1 MSPGR
6 HLRQPAHFP
15 DTTAARRGRSTTSRT
30 AVQDKLHAL
39 LDLNE
44 RNTQL
49 EEQALKGRQTNEIAI
64 KASADAVMLAANA
77 VCCSRCCTKKKK
89 NQEEVCLLRKEH
101 EWKRELLEMEKAN
114 LTNTTFH
121 ELLFKQCVVHNPKSS
136 RNYSVYRF
144 LQKFL
149 ADSHFKSWRTIGSV
163 VWRCGRDLCPLNWS
177 STFTRFAVVGTQVRH
192 TCSTGRAHSS
202 IKCRKPHPL

>member
-1 MSPGR
+1 M
-6 HLRQPAHFP
+6 
-15 DTTAARRGRSTTSRT
+15 
-30 AVQDKLHAL
+30 QDKLHAL

-114 LTNTTFH
+114 LK
-121 ELLFKQCVVHNPKSS
+121 KQYFS
-136 RNYSVYRF
+136 
-144 LQKFL
+144 
-149 ADSHFKSWRTIGSV
+149 
-163 VWRCGRDLCPLNWS
+163 
-177 STFTRFAVVGTQVRH
+177 
-192 TCSTGRAHSS
+192 
-202 IKCRKPHPL
+202 

>member
-89 NQEEVCLLRKEH
+89 IKRRCAFCVRSMSGRGSYWK
-101 EWKRELLEMEKAN
+101 WKRQTLQILLFMSFCLSNASYTIRNLQEITVYTVSCRSSLRTAISKAGGLLE
-114 LTNTTFH
+114 
-121 ELLFKQCVVHNPKSS
+121 V
-136 RNYSVYRF
+136 
-144 LQKFL
+144 
-149 ADSHFKSWRTIGSV
+149 
-163 VWRCGRDLCPLNWS
+163 
-177 STFTRFAVVGTQVRH
+177 
-192 TCSTGRAHSS
+192 
-202 IKCRKPHPL
+202 